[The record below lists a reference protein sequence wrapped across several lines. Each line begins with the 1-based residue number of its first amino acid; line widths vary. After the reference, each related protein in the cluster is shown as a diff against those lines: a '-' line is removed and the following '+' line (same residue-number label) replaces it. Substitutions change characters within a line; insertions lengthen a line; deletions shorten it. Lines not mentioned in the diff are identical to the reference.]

1 MYKAQV
7 NGIDIAYTI
16 DGPRDAARPWLV
28 FAHSLACDHSM
39 WDEQAVSF
47 GTEFNV
53 LRYDVRG
60 HGASS
65 APTGEY
71 TLELLADDLRGLL
84 DALGIGRCHFVGL
97 SLGGMIGQMA
107 ALRFPLRF
115 ATLTLAD
122 TSSRY
127 PPEMKPAWEQR
138 IAAVRTE
145 LGMQAVVAATLER
158 WFTAPY
164 RARGGDWLLHIG
176 ESIRKTP
183 VNGYI
188 GCIHAI
194 SRLNLTTRLANIGC
208 PVQVVVGAEDQ
219 GTPPSMAEEIAQAID
234 GAKLIVIPGAAHL
247 SNVEQPERFDTA
259 LREFLARHAGT

>member
-16 DGPRDAARPWLV
+16 DGPRNPVRPWLV

-47 GTEFNV
+47 ATEFNV
-53 LRYDVRG
+53 LSYDVRG

-65 APTGEY
+65 APAGEY
-71 TLELLADDLRGLL
+71 TLEPLADDLRGLL

-107 ALRFPLRF
+107 ALRF

-122 TSSRY
+122 TSGRY
-127 PPEMKPAWEQR
+127 PPEMKPAWAQR
-138 IAAVRTE
+138 IAAVRAE

-164 RARGGDWLLHIG
+164 RARGGGWLLHIG
-176 ESIRKTP
+176 GLIRKTP
-183 VNGYI
+183 VNGYV

-208 PVQVVVGAEDQ
+208 PVLVVVGAEDQ

-247 SNVEQPERFDTA
+247 SNVEQPERFDAA